1 MNKSVK
7 RCKICGYVDRS
18 ASATTS
24 AMASHLLKKH
34 NITKPD
40 AQEQQDLN
48 SVSDASS
55 SAGSGSLKRQSIL
68 SLGVRRTAEEWL
80 TRLVVEYGLSLRQI
94 SKSEFHSLAFS
105 SMKLK
110 HYKSHVSVGKVV
122 TEFIHGMI
130 DDTKKE
136 LASRFRAGK
145 RFSVIADEWTS
156 IRNRRFLSAYFYIIF
171 HFFTA

>member
-40 AQEQQDLN
+40 VQEQQELN

-68 SLGVRRTAEEWL
+68 S
-80 TRLVVEYGLSLRQI
+80 
-94 SKSEFHSLAFS
+94 
-105 SMKLK
+105 
-110 HYKSHVSVGKVV
+110 
-122 TEFIHGMI
+122 
-130 DDTKKE
+130 
-136 LASRFRAGK
+136 
-145 RFSVIADEWTS
+145 
-156 IRNRRFLSAYFYIIF
+156 
-171 HFFTA
+171 